1 VIDIASER
9 RIRNVRI
16 RLMIATGIM
25 MVSLACIDARAQGTS
40 DRPRFEIGG
49 QFVSLRL
56 NDFDEIAA
64 GIGGRFAYDINDH
77 LAIETVVNHFIAN
90 PSGNFGETVG
100 LAGIRV
106 GSRIER
112 FGVFAKLRAGA
123 INLGGGDFD
132 LRIKQKTFFAAEA
145 GMAIEYYA
153 GPHMILRLDLGDL
166 VVPFGG
172 ASFLSTIP
180 PKKLGTSH
188 NLQTEIGIAVRF

>member
-1 VIDIASER
+1 MRMSI
-9 RIRNVRI
+9 
-16 RLMIATGIM
+16 MIAAGM
-25 MVSLACIDARAQGTS
+25 MMASIVCVDARAQGTS

-49 QFVSLRL
+49 QFVGLRL
-56 NDFDEIAA
+56 NDFDEGAA
-64 GIGGRFAYDINDH
+64 GIGGRFAYNLGEH
-77 LAIETVVNHFIAN
+77 LAIETVISHFPEN

-100 LAGIRV
+100 LAGIRL

-153 GPHMILRLDLGDL
+153 GPHMVLRLDLGDL
-166 VVPFGG
+166 IVPFGG
-172 ASFLSTIP
+172 ATFMSTIP

-188 NLQTEIGIAVRF
+188 NIQTEIGIAVRF

>member
-1 VIDIASER
+1 MRMSIMIAAVMMIAS
-9 RIRNVRI
+9 
-16 RLMIATGIM
+16 IAC
-25 MVSLACIDARAQGTS
+25 VDARAQGTP

-49 QFVSLRL
+49 QFVGLQL
-56 NDFDEIAA
+56 KDFGEGAA
-64 GIGGRFAYDINDH
+64 GIGGRFAYNLGEH
-77 LAIETVVNHFIAN
+77 LAIETVISHFPEN

-100 LAGIRV
+100 LAGIRL
-106 GSRIER
+106 GSRVDR

-153 GPHMILRLDLGDL
+153 GPHMVLRLDLGDL

-172 ASFLSTIP
+172 ATFMSTIP
-180 PKKLGTSH
+180 PKKLGTSN